1 MGPLLECRALENIF
15 LSMLDK
21 ISHGLA
27 QMHDG
32 QFVLHM
38 CTPLTKPD
46 NSLLS
51 ISTLSNC
58 AFISACV
65 AYNDENCI
73 ELKLLCVY
81 TKMKHSIANYFIK
94 TK

>member
-1 MGPLLECRALENIF
+1 MTTFF

-27 QMHDG
+27 QVHDG
-32 QFVLHM
+32 QFVLHV

-46 NSLLS
+46 NSRLS

-58 AFISACV
+58 AFISYACV
-65 AYNDENCI
+65 AYNDENRT
-73 ELKLLCVY
+73 ELKLLCIY
-81 TKMKHSIANYFIK
+81 TKLKHSIANYFIK